1 MSTDTPLSH
10 RALALLPAPPPP
22 PRALPLLRPPAAGRV
37 ELTCSSEPDF
47 RVDRLACCDQPAAR
61 LLVHAGFIEPATA
74 APLGDW
80 VPAPLSPTG
89 AEVLALAPPA
99 AA

>member
-1 MSTDTPLSH
+1 MFTDPDSPLSH
-10 RALALLPAPPPP
+10 RALALL
-22 PRALPLLRPPAAGRV
+22 RATAAGRV

-47 RVDRLACCDQPAAR
+47 RVDKLACCDQPAAR
-61 LLVHAGFIEPATA
+61 LLVHAGLIEPATP

-80 VPAPLSPTG
+80 APAHLSPAG
-89 AEVLALAPPA
+89 AELLAFDMPTA

>member
-10 RALALLPAPPPP
+10 RALALL
-22 PRALPLLRPPAAGRV
+22 RATAAGRV

-74 APLGDW
+74 APPGDW
-80 VPAPLSPTG
+80 VPAHLSPAG
-89 AEVLALAPPA
+89 AEILTLDTPSA

>member
-1 MSTDTPLSH
+1 MPTETPLSH
-10 RALALLPAPPPP
+10 RALALL
-22 PRALPLLRPPAAGRV
+22 RATAAGRV

-61 LLVHAGFIEPATA
+61 LLVHAGFIEPAA
-74 APLGDW
+74 KAPLGDW
-80 VPAPLSPTG
+80 VPAHLSPAG
-89 AEVLALAPPA
+89 AEILALDTPSA